1 MDIQSMQCAVSRF
14 SILTSDYVS
23 DGLRAAVYALNK
35 TDFVAQTFHM
45 RRSALDAYHDC
56 KKKCPE
62 EYKLPRH

>member
-1 MDIQSMQCAVSRF
+1 MNIQSLQRAVSRF
-14 SILTSDYVS
+14 SLLTSDYVS
-23 DGLRAAVYALNK
+23 DGLHATVYAPNK

-56 KKKCPE
+56 KEKCPE